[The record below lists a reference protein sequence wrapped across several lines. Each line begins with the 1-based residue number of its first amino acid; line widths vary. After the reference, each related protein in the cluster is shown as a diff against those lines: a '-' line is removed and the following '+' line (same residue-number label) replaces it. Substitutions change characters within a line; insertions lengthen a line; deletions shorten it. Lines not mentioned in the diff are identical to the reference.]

1 MIRYIKPVEPSANDS
16 DTRLR
21 GRNVQFAY
29 AAATWAFIFAG
40 ITFYW
45 AAGGTAGAS
54 TVGSEVTSLASR
66 NWAIFAIV
74 LWVDAISKVLLGL
87 LALAIVQSW
96 GTIFPRKLLLVSSWV
111 IGLLMALYG
120 SIQLTVTGI
129 SALLMITGVIS
140 ISPSVDWAGIEGH
153 LAIWDPYWLL
163 GGLLFLLAAKS
174 APRPSARG
182 HQVQL
187 GLLTIHDS
195 PQVEDFRLGA
205 LIACTIFE

>member
-1 MIRYIKPVEPSANDS
+1 MNDS

-21 GRNVQFAY
+21 GRNVQFAW
-29 AAATWAFIFAG
+29 AAAVWAFIFAG

-54 TVGSEVTSLASR
+54 TVGSEITSLASR
-66 NWAIFAIV
+66 NWAFFSIV

-96 GTIFPRKLLLVSSWV
+96 GRIFPRRFLLVSSWV

-120 SIQLTVTGI
+120 SVQLTVTGI

-140 ISPSVDWAGIEGH
+140 ISPSVDWPGIEGH

-174 APRPSARG
+174 APRPNARDIKFSWG
-182 HQVQL
+182 IVIQ
-187 GLLTIHDS
+187 
-195 PQVEDFRLGA
+195 
-205 LIACTIFE
+205 